1 MLEEF
6 LQLNIF
12 GFFLIF
18 SRTGTMFMLMPGFS
32 AQFVSVRIR
41 LGIALAVSFAVAPVL
56 AANLPGMP
64 SSPAALVL
72 LFVGEVVTGAF
83 LGTLARIVVGALHT
97 SGTLVALFSSMANV
111 LIRDP
116 IAEQQSAL
124 LAGFLGNVGILLIFV
139 TDMHHLMLRAMIDSY
154 SLFVPGQ
161 PLNMSDMSHMVARQV
176 MDSFTLGVQL
186 ASPFIISG
194 LTYYL
199 GLGLLGRLM
208 PALPVFFIGLPL
220 QIMAQLSV
228 LAIALSGMMLVFLSR
243 FEDTFTSFLA
253 P

>member
-6 LQLNIF
+6 LRLNIF
-12 GFFLIF
+12 GFILIF

-41 LGIALAVSFAVAPVL
+41 LAIALAVSFVMAPFL
-56 AANLPGMP
+56 AASLPGLP
-64 SSPAALVL
+64 SSPAALFL
-72 LFVGEVVTGAF
+72 LFIGEVVTGAF
-83 LGTLARIVVGALHT
+83 LGTLARITISALHT
-97 SGTLVALFSSMANV
+97 AGTLVAMFSSMANV
-111 LIRDP
+111 LIQDP

-139 TDMHHLMLRAMIDSY
+139 TDMHHLMIKAMFDSY
-154 SLFVPGQ
+154 SLFIPGQ
-161 PLNMSDMSHMVARQV
+161 PLSLGDMSNMVARHV
-176 MDSFTLGVQL
+176 MDSFTMGVQL

-194 LTYYL
+194 ITYYL

-243 FEDTFTSFLA
+243 FENTFFSILA